1 MMAAV
6 DAGLPDTARLA
17 LRRAALLRDVGAIAT
32 GGRIEDPLRRLGHT
46 WSAPEPAPG
55 RG

>member
-6 DAGLPDTARLA
+6 KAGLHDTAPLA

-32 GGRIEDPLRRLGHT
+32 GGRIKDPLRRFGHT
-46 WSAPEPAPG
+46 
-55 RG
+55 